1 MRGSFCVSPGGPKGH
16 QSFKGKSLST
26 AISKLVMRLVRH
38 CDQERETDATVHWDT
53 IKPKLLDIK
62 EHEIFRT
69 DMSFKTCMKEVTR
82 RGVQFK
88 DTLVGT

>member
-26 AISKLVMRLVRH
+26 AISKLVMRCVRH
-38 CDQERETDATVHWDT
+38 YDQEERETDGAVHWDT

-62 EHEIFRT
+62 EHEIF
-69 DMSFKTCMKEVTR
+69 
-82 RGVQFK
+82 GQI
-88 DTLVGT
+88 